1 LIAIINHF
9 YNRLCHP
16 TVMDLIERLVLED
29 PSLCRVATPHD
40 AVYHSEC
47 CYTFHTPYTTGIL
60 VSLQSFIGTVEA
72 MALSGAPTGRTVLFL
87 RITKECLPKADVMDA
102 APTKLAIGSD
112 GGGFATDEEK
122 YETRTEYSV
131 VVLQKNDQGTSVL
144 AEVPYVV
151 AEDGASFPEAVKRSV
166 HSIIHHVGSAIQQDL
181 SAWQADDEKIPV
193 SKYAAT
199 LPFVDNGVTI
209 DPNPTHWICEKTGIA
224 DDNLWLNLSDGFI
237 GGGRKNWDVRV
248 VCLFRRALF

>member
-1 LIAIINHF
+1 
-9 YNRLCHP
+9 
-16 TVMDLIERLVLED
+16 MDRIERPVRED

-47 CYTFHTPYTTGIL
+47 CYTFHTPYTSGIL
-60 VSLQSFIGTVEA
+60 VSLQSFIGTVDA
-72 MALSGAPTGRTVLFL
+72 MAMSGAPTGSTQLFL
-87 RITKECLPKADVMDA
+87 RIVKECLPLPSGAEAV
-102 APTKLAIGSD
+102 PTKLALGAE

-122 YETRTEYSV
+122 YETRTAYSV
-131 VVLQKNDQGTSVL
+131 VVLQKNVSDSAVL
-144 AEVPYVV
+144 AEVPYPVE
-151 AEDGASFPEAVKRSV
+151 EDGASFPEAVRRSV
-166 HSIIHHVGSAIQQDL
+166 HSIMHHVGSAIQQDL

-209 DPNPTHWICEKTGIA
+209 DPHPGQWKCQKTGIA

-237 GGGRKNWDVRV
+237 GGGRKNWDVRA
-248 VCLFRRALF
+248 VCCCGSTA